1 MDFLLTLWG
10 TAAEPGFFSSVLS
23 IAWRVILVLLGI
35 NALIIVHEWGH
46 FITARMC
53 GVRCDK
59 FYIWFDAYGFKFFS
73 FKWGDT
79 EYGLGWLP
87 LGGYVKMLGQE
98 DNPGGIK
105 AELERARQGVD
116 ENGKPLET
124 PPDEAKIAELEQ
136 AAYAPDSYQAKNVFQ
151 RMLIISAGVI
161 MNVIFAVLCA
171 FGAAMYGV
179 PEASSQLGQ
188 VLPGTPAW
196 NANILPGDKVL
207 AINGKPV
214 KLFQDLMVAMMDGQA
229 VKLTIERTGL
239 AKPIEVEVTPEKK
252 KGAMVPTIGIQRGA
266 ALSLA
271 DITNPYETRLSAE
284 ENAKI
289 VETYSALKGK
299 DRLLKVNDYQMKT
312 PADYEIAARKFID
325 QPIQYTF
332 ERKQPLRAAE
342 QIVLSTEPK
351 KKSVTG
357 IYLSMGEITMVQK
370 GSPAEK
376 AGLIAQQIDKDG
388 KIVKHG
394 DKIIAINGAPVA
406 DPLRLPCQFLMI
418 ANKMNSAANAKT
430 EGSKDSDSKTAD
442 AKTAD
447 SKTADAKSSKTS
459 ATGEV
464 TGEVVL
470 TVLREGGKK
479 EDLTLTI
486 NPKGPYSG
494 FLTHE
499 SCLGIG
505 QLGVTYEV
513 LPIISGMDSDVKNV
527 QGSDKNPVGGTVE
540 GIEMMIVPPD
550 KKSDKRV
557 LSVYK
562 QLTKLGK
569 KTSPES
575 GIMFEP
581 KKDDVS
587 DTTELLRWFTNY
599 IEDLPEGTVLKV
611 YVRQGDAVQVLQTK
625 VKRSNEMFMLD
636 RGFYFNADTVLSK
649 ADSMGSALKW
659 AWHKT
664 VDMMGLVFK
673 FLKNIGS
680 TVSPKALGG
689 PIMIVGAAYAT
700 TADPGG
706 FLLFLCMI
714 GANLAVVN
722 FLPIPVLDGGHMVFL
737 LYEMIFRK
745 PPKESVMLVLS
756 YMGLFLLLGLMFWV
770 IFLDVARLITGS
782 MF

>member
-23 IAWRVILVLLGI
+23 ITWRVILVLLGI

-73 FKWGDT
+73 FKWGET

-98 DNPGGIK
+98 DSPGNIK
-105 AELERARQGVD
+105 AELDRARQGVD
-116 ENGKPLET
+116 ENGIVLET
-124 PPDEAKIAELEQ
+124 PVDKAKIAELER
-136 AAYAPDSYQAKNVFQ
+136 AAFATDSYQAKNVYQ

-161 MNVIFAVLCA
+161 MNVIFAVICA
-171 FGAAMYGV
+171 FGAAIYGV

-188 VLPGTPAW
+188 IMPGTPAW

-207 AINGKPV
+207 AINGQPV
-214 KLFQDLMVAMMDGQA
+214 TLFQDLMVAMMDGQE
-229 VKLTIERTGL
+229 VNLTIERVGL
-239 AKPIEVEVTPEKK
+239 SKPIDVKVTPEMK
-252 KGAMVPTIGIQRGA
+252 KGAMVPTIGIQRGS
-266 ALSLA
+266 ALELA
-271 DITNPYETRLSAE
+271 NITEPYETRLSAK
-284 ENAKI
+284 ENADIIK
-289 VETYSALKGK
+289 TYGALKGK
-299 DRLLKVNDYQMKT
+299 DRLLKVNDREMKI
-312 PADYEIAARKFID
+312 PADYEIAARTFID
-325 QPIQYTF
+325 QPIQYVF

-342 QIVLSTEPK
+342 QIVLSVEPR
-351 KKSVTG
+351 KKSVSG

-376 AGLIAQQIDKDG
+376 IGLIAQQTDQDG
-388 KIVKHG
+388 NIIKHG
-394 DKIIAINGAPVA
+394 DRIIAVNGATVT

-418 ANKMNSAANAKT
+418 ANKMNIAVNDTANNT
-430 EGSKDSDSKTAD
+430 NAD
-442 AKTAD
+442 AKTAETKKD
-447 SKTADAKSSKTS
+447 SKANAKNSGSS
-459 ATGEV
+459 AA
-464 TGEVVL
+464 GEVVL
-470 TVLREGGKK
+470 TVLREGNKK
-479 EDLTLTI
+479 EDLTLTLD
-486 NPKGPYSG
+486 PKGAYTG

-499 SCLGIG
+499 NCLGIG

-513 LPIISGMDSDVKNV
+513 LPIISGMDSEVKNI
-527 QGSDKNPVGGTVE
+527 QGPNKTPIGGTIE
-540 GIEMMIVPPD
+540 GIEMMIAAPD
-550 KKSDKRV
+550 KKANKRV
-557 LSVYK
+557 LNLYR
-562 QLTKLGK
+562 QMAKLGK
-569 KTSPES
+569 KASKES
-575 GIMFEP
+575 GIVFEP
-581 KKDDVS
+581 KKEGAS
-587 DTTELLRWFTNY
+587 DAAEMLHWFTNY
-599 IEDLPEGTVLKV
+599 IENLPEGTVLKV
-611 YVRQGDAVQVLQTK
+611 YVRQGDEVQVLQTK
-625 VKRSNEMFMLD
+625 VKRTGDMFMLD
-636 RGFYFNADTVLSK
+636 RGFYFDAATVLSK
-649 ADSMGSALKW
+649 ANSLGSALKW
-659 AWHKT
+659 AWYKT

-700 TADPGG
+700 TADPGS

-722 FLPIPVLDGGHMVFL
+722 FLPIPVLDGGHMAFL

-745 PPKESVMLVLS
+745 PPQEKIMIALS
-756 YMGLFLLLGLMFWV
+756 YMGFILLLGLMFWV